1 MLTLFGR
8 LNQAKLRTPTVAC
21 IPGPR
26 VQFRKGLLEKACMPG
41 PRVQPVCPRVQPVCP
56 RVQLVCGSNLLY
68 FFASSFS
75 LPIAIETA
83 NIKLV
88 WHCTALHNYLHH
100 HVSIIK
106 TLQSLFTSGI
116 CCYVGRC
123 VQTGLWL
130 RPGRYGGAPWAGWTD
145 TLPFDPNL
153 FRNLFLKSFLND
165 QKQAVNLRGSQ

>member
-1 MLTLFGR
+1 MSVLTLFGR
-8 LNQAKLRTPTVAC
+8 LNQAKLKTPTVAC
-21 IPGPR
+21 MPGPR
-26 VQFRKGLLEKACMPG
+26 VQFRKACLK
-41 PRVQPVCPRVQPVCP
+41 RPVCLAPGFSSERQTM
-56 RVQLVCGSNLLY
+56 CGSNLLY

-153 FRNLFLKSFLND
+153 LRNLFLKSFLND